1 MEGAREPRR
10 LGWRGNEDRPAPGAD
25 AQQNTNATPLIMA
38 AILYLIVTIPL
49 TRFSAWLER
58 RMAKQR

>member
-1 MEGAREPRR
+1 MI
-10 LGWRGNEDRPAPGAD
+10 LGLALFSVAGIA
-25 AQQNTNATPLIMA
+25 A

>member
-1 MEGAREPRR
+1 
-10 LGWRGNEDRPAPGAD
+10 
-25 AQQNTNATPLIMA
+25 MA

-58 RMAKQR
+58 RMARTR